1 MIRVV
6 LPFHLR
12 TLARVEGEV
21 QLEVADP
28 VTLRGV
34 LDALEARYPTLRGT
48 IRDHVTLK
56 RRPFIRFF
64 ACKEDLS
71 LEPPEIRLP
80 DEVVNGKEPFLIIGA
95 MAGG

>member
-12 TLARVEGEV
+12 NLARVEGEV
-21 QLEVADP
+21 ELEVAGQATVGD
-28 VTLRGV
+28 L
-34 LDALEARYPTLRGT
+34 LDALESRHPTLRGT
-48 IRDHVTLK
+48 IRDHGTLK

-71 LEPPEIRLP
+71 LEPTETRLP
-80 DEVVNGKEPFLIIGA
+80 DEIISGKEPFLIVGA